1 MKTGLFYKFLTY
13 CGVGLAS
20 FFAPITWAI
29 YSALLMVLIDTIT
42 GVMKAGKKDV
52 KQVKSK
58 RMGDVLAKVIF
69 YLSAISISQVCQLYV
84 DTSVPFVKLALVAV
98 IIIEVKSI
106 DENFRDT
113 FGFSFIDKLLEAA
126 KLLKRKEEKK

>member
-1 MKTGLFYKFLTY
+1 MKTTFLTKFLKY
-13 CGVGLAS
+13 CIIGFTS

-29 YSALLMVLIDTIT
+29 YSVLLMILIDTIT

-52 KQVKSK
+52 KKVRSK
-58 RMGDVLAKVIF
+58 RMSDVLAKVIY
-69 YLSAISISQVCQLYV
+69 YLSAICISHVCQLYI
-84 DTSVPFVKLALVAV
+84 DPQVPFVKLALVAV

-113 FGFSFIDKLLEAA
+113 FGFSFIDKILEAA
-126 KLLKRKEEKK
+126 RIIKRPENG

>member
-1 MKTGLFYKFLTY
+1 MKSIGLYIFLNY
-13 CGVGLAS
+13 IGFGFAS
-20 FFAPITWAI
+20 FFAPISWAI
-29 YSALLMVLIDTIT
+29 YSVLLLILIDTIT
-42 GVMKAGKKDV
+42 GVMKAGKEDV

-58 RMGDVLAKVIF
+58 RMSDVVAKVIF
-69 YLSAISISQVCQLYV
+69 YLSAICIANVCQLYI
-84 DTSVPFVKLALVAV
+84 DPAVPFVKLALVAV

-126 KLLKRKEEKK
+126 KLLKRKEK